1 MKTKSKRNKK
11 ISIFYFLI
19 FLIITSIILVIYTNN
34 IIYINQ
40 LSISNNNLKEEIKKH
55 IQSNDILRTEAE
67 KLSSF
72 ERVKSI
78 VSEKFNLSY
87 RENSIEEKNNIIIK
101 KSQLK

>member
-1 MKTKSKRNKK
+1 MNPKSRSKNK

-19 FLIITSIILVIYTNN
+19 FLIVTSIILVIYINN
-34 IIYINQ
+34 IIYVNQ
-40 LSISNNNLKEEIKKH
+40 LSIDNNNLKEEVKKN
-55 IQSNDILRTEAE
+55 IQTNDLLRTETE

-78 VSEKFNLSY
+78 ASEKFNLSY